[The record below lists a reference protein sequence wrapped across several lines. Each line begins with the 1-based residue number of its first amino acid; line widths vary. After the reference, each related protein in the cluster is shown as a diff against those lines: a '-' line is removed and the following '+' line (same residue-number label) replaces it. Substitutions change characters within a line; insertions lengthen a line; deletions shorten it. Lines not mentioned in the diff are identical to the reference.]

1 MFEDFM
7 NALQNFR
14 RNKTRTLLSL
24 LGVIIG
30 VASVIVITSLGESS
44 TKQIQGTFGSAGLDV
59 VTIRSGFMRKKK
71 DPNYVKFDEAFR
83 TLLFDNVKN
92 IKQIWFKNTLSAT
105 LSYGET
111 SVSTDCAAVETDYLN
126 IYNMKL
132 SKGTFF
138 FCYRQRRR
146 RSKNHNKQRNRRCP
160 ISCWQR
166 NRKIN
171 FVNHK

>member
-92 IKQIWFKNTLSAT
+92 IKQIWFKNSLSAT

-111 SVSTDCAAVETDYLN
+111 SVSTDCAAIETDYLN

-138 FCYRQRRR
+138 SVTDNEEGVQKIIINKEIADALFLLATESENQFC
-146 RSKNHNKQRNRRCP
+146 
-160 ISCWQR
+160 
-166 NRKIN
+166 
-171 FVNHK
+171 

>member
-92 IKQIWFKNTLSAT
+92 RVLLVQYPIFILKYSW
-105 LSYGET
+105 
-111 SVSTDCAAVETDYLN
+111 
-126 IYNMKL
+126 
-132 SKGTFF
+132 
-138 FCYRQRRR
+138 
-146 RSKNHNKQRNRRCP
+146 NRYIIRLG
-160 ISCWQR
+160 Q
-166 NRKIN
+166 
-171 FVNHK
+171 

>member
-83 TLLFDNVKN
+83 TLLFDNVKKYKAN
-92 IKQIWFKNTLSAT
+92 LVQKYLERNTIL
-105 LSYGET
+105 
-111 SVSTDCAAVETDYLN
+111 
-126 IYNMKL
+126 
-132 SKGTFF
+132 
-138 FCYRQRRR
+138 RRNKRFHRLCR
-146 RSKNHNKQRNRRCP
+146 R
-160 ISCWQR
+160 
-166 NRKIN
+166 
-171 FVNHK
+171 